1 MLSGCAAMK
10 AAPSQGAGFV
20 PMEQMAPRQDL
31 PFQKV
36 WFKEDVDF
44 KRYKSIYIPAVHTDH
59 LLQSNWWQQN
69 FRQGQMQEDLATMAQ
84 YMQQEFKTAFR
95 NDPYH
100 RFQVVEVPQ
109 KGSLTLELALTELV
123 PSNVALSVLE
133 YAPYGGGT
141 AVRVMERATG
151 AESTVAF
158 EATGAGDANFG
169 YGAADLRFLNLGSG
183 AIEKRGIL
191 PFDTVRGTPGLDMVA
206 DYDDLSTDYVVASYP
221 AVFGVYDTDINTPYG
236 NSGPRIDGYEIRS
249 AAVSMK
255 IPCITT
261 VQGASAA
268 VQGIEAAIRVDIGV
282 RSLQELHA
290 SFGRG

>member
-1 MLSGCAAMK
+1 MLQVLVAVTLGLSIMLSGCAAMK

-20 PMEQMAPRQDL
+20 PMEQLAPRADL

-44 KRYKSIYIPAVHTDH
+44 KRYKSICISAVHTDH

-69 FRQGQMQEDLATMAQ
+69 FRQGQMQEDLAIMALF
-84 YMQQEFKTAFR
+84 MQQEFKTAFR
-95 NDPYH
+95 DDPYR
-100 RFQVVEVPQ
+100 RFQVVEAPE

-158 EATGAGDANFG
+158 EARMKDSDTGATLAMF
-169 YGAADLRFLNLGSG
+169 ADRQVKKIRIIDFKAFTWYAHDKDIIKEWAEEFVKISNKRPGEVIEGSSAFTLR
-183 AIEKRGIL
+183 
-191 PFDTVRGTPGLDMVA
+191 PW
-206 DYDDLSTDYVVASYP
+206 
-221 AVFGVYDTDINTPYG
+221 
-236 NSGPRIDGYEIRS
+236 
-249 AAVSMK
+249 
-255 IPCITT
+255 
-261 VQGASAA
+261 
-268 VQGIEAAIRVDIGV
+268 
-282 RSLQELHA
+282 
-290 SFGRG
+290 